1 MDKSYADLLKEHDL
15 LKTENSFLK
24 KENAK
29 QNEIIEKLQK
39 TVEELAS
46 EAKRLNNELRKY
58 VNENTPSG
66 AIPPYL
72 KTLEKN
78 VKNLTKCPDEDDKP
92 PIHNARNSRP
102 KHIDRKVRHELK
114 DEKCPNC
121 GGRLTK
127 KKSTRKRIIIEM
139 PLPSPETVEHELA
152 LYYCKDCGEQVSANV
167 SNALPKMKFDIN
179 TVVFMSYLNI
189 ALNLPMQGIAD
200 LLRDIFH
207 ISISKGTVSN
217 TLAMLRNYL
226 GDYYLELEKKV
237 KSTKVR
243 YKDETS
249 VRYNGKT
256 FWMWVAST
264 GKGILYRIDNSRGS
278 RVAKEM
284 GSRRGIDVCD
294 GARMY
299 DKLLTK
305 LQRCWAHVFR
315 RLRKPI
321 YDFGDNES
329 YEGYKK
335 FAYGLCTVF
344 SSAKSDKKKLGASK
358 QLREKYEKKLWYL
371 LESVENKNG
380 RNTVRVTNYLLK
392 YFNDLFTFL
401 EYEGVDPTNNE
412 AERALRHFI
421 VKRKVSQQFRAV
433 KSIQSYER
441 QLSLFMTSQLKE
453 QSYIENL
460 QDRINEKLDLRR

>member
-1 MDKSYADLLKEHDL
+1 MDRSYADLLAGNDL
-15 LKTENSFLK
+15 LK
-24 KENAK
+24 KENDRK
-29 QNEIIEKLQK
+29 DRIIEKLQK
-39 TVEELAS
+39 TVEELQKTV
-46 EAKRLNNELRKY
+46 EGLTTEVKRLNNKLRKY

-78 VKNLTKCPDEDDKP
+78 VKNLTKRSDEDDKP
-92 PIHNARNSRP
+92 PMHNARNSRP
-102 KHIDRKVRHELK
+102 KHIDRKVCHELE
-114 DEKCPNC
+114 DETCPNC

-127 KKSTRKRIIIEM
+127 KKSVRKRIIIEM

-152 LYYCKDCGEQVSANV
+152 LYYCKSCGGQVSANV
-167 SNALPKMKFDIN
+167 PNTLPKMKFDIN
-179 TVVFMSYLNI
+179 TVVFISYLNI

-217 TLAMLRNYL
+217 TLAILRDYL
-226 GDYYLELEKKV
+226 GDYYSELEKEV
-237 KSTKVR
+237 KSATVR

-249 VRYNGKT
+249 VRKNGET

-264 GKGILYRIDNSRGS
+264 GKGILYRIDKSRGS
-278 RVAKEM
+278 RIAKEM

-329 YEGYKK
+329 YEEYKK
-335 FAYGLCTVF
+335 FAYELCVLF
-344 SSAKSDKKKLGASK
+344 SSAKSDKKKLGTSK
-358 QLREKYEKKLWYL
+358 QLREKYEKRLWQL

-380 RNTVRVTNYLLK
+380 RNTVRVTNYVLK

-412 AERALRHFI
+412 AERALRHFV
-421 VKRKVSQQFRAV
+421 VKRKVSQQFRATE
-433 KSIQSYER
+433 SIQSYER

-460 QDRINEKLDLRR
+460 QDIINEKIGLRR